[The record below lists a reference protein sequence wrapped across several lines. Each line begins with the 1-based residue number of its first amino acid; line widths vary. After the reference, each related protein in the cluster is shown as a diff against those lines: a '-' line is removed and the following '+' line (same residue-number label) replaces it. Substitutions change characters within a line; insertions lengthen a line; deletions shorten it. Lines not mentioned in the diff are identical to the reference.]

1 VWIERDDL
9 LQPETLPH
17 YPELERD
24 MEADT
29 LVVGGGMAGMHITY
43 ELLTSGVKRVV
54 LVEDGSE

>member
-1 VWIERDDL
+1 
-9 LQPETLPH
+9 
-17 YPELERD
+17 